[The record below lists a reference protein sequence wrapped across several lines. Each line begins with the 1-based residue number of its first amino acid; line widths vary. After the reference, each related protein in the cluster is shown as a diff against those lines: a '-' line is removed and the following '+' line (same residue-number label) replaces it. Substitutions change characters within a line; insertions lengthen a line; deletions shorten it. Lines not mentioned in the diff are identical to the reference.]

1 MRRPLTLATLAALT
15 CSPPPAAP
23 PANPEPEPAPA
34 PIAAA
39 APTPAP
45 EPVATPPCDSTPPA
59 DLELEA
65 LDPDDPDTKTRR
77 QRAARKLANP
87 LAAKLHAAF
96 PAHRPACDVSLT
108 GPCAARADLD
118 GDARPDD
125 VILVRSDR
133 GEGGLAIL
141 WAAGGAAI
149 LGAGQRCQQWTLTE
163 LPNLDGS
170 PNPEPSLE
178 EIPPDFSW
186 LRRWDIYP
194 RQIHDGAPILK
205 SPNNKR
211 RIAARA
217 ALGDAILLDGGD
229 AAVLVHRT
237 SNGWTQLHLG
247 F

>member
-1 MRRPLTLATLAALT
+1 MRRLLTLVTLTALT

-23 PANPEPEPAPA
+23 PASPEPAPA
-34 PIAAA
+34 PIAAP

-45 EPVATPPCDSTPPA
+45 EPVATTPPCDPTPPA
-59 DLELEA
+59 DLEREA
-65 LDPDDPDTKTRR
+65 DDPDDPDTKARR
-77 QRAARKLANP
+77 ARAARELAKP
-87 LAAKLHAAF
+87 LAAKLRTTL

-108 GPCAARADLD
+108 GPCATRADLD

-141 WAAGGAAI
+141 WASGGAAL

-170 PNPEPSLE
+170 PIPEPSLE

-186 LRRWDIYP
+186 LRRWAVFP
-194 RQIHDGAPILK
+194 RKLEGGAPVFIA
-205 SPNNKR
+205 PNNKR
-211 RIAARA
+211 RIAAGP
-217 ALGDAILLDGGD
+217 ALGDALLLDGGD
-229 AAVLVHRT
+229 AAVLVYRT